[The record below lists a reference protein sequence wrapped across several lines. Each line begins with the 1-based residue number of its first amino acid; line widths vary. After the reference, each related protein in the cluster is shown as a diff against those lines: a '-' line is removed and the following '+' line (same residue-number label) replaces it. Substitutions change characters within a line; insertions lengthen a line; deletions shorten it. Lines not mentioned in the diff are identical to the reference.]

1 MYSST
6 LDTEIP
12 TEVSA
17 AEAAWHFTRKLE
29 KQYREKEYCE
39 VDQKITQL
47 WKRHRTDDGKESIS
61 SGQEVWQ
68 KVSATGGSQPGGS
81 AIPEKVTT
89 DLMKSRESPTFGPI
103 LCIGSKWA
111 PSLEQ
116 ALGD

>member
-17 AEAAWHFTRKLE
+17 AEAAWRFTRKLE

-47 WKRHRTDDGKESIS
+47 
-61 SGQEVWQ
+61 
-68 KVSATGGSQPGGS
+68 
-81 AIPEKVTT
+81 
-89 DLMKSRESPTFGPI
+89 
-103 LCIGSKWA
+103 
-111 PSLEQ
+111 
-116 ALGD
+116 